1 MCKGNLQTK
10 LHITIPSCGS
20 DSDSTVR
27 VRLPGVIHT
36 NVVP

>member
-20 DSDSTVR
+20 DSDSEYS
-27 VRLPGVIHT
+27 
-36 NVVP
+36 